1 MLEQGII
8 ENSISNFNSPMFL
21 VPKSSDQ
28 VRSFLALSGY
38 YRRFIKDYASI
49 ASPLTSLLKKDVPFQ
64 WSETRQKSFCDLKHA
79 LTSAPVLAYPDYS
92 KPFILNTDASYSG
105 LGAVLMQEHQ
115 GKNRPIAYA
124 SRTLNK
130 AEKNY
135 AVTEIEALA
144 VVWALKK
151 FKYIIYGYPIEI
163 LTDHKPLLHLFK
175 GKDLFGRMAR
185 WLLTVQNYMP
195 TFTYIK
201 GKANVAADAL
211 SRNCALTCAVS
222 TETPTFDT
230 LTHTDNF
237 KAQRDDPMWSKVISY
252 LETGNDLDLPHV
264 PSLSPRF
271 IQP

>member
-1 MLEQGII
+1 
-8 ENSISNFNSPMFL
+8 
-21 VPKSSDQ
+21 
-28 VRSFLALSGY
+28 
-38 YRRFIKDYASI
+38 
-49 ASPLTSLLKKDVPFQ
+49 
-64 WSETRQKSFCDLKHA
+64 
-79 LTSAPVLAYPDYS
+79 
-92 KPFILNTDASYSG
+92 
-105 LGAVLMQEHQ
+105 MQEHQ

-130 AEKNY
+130 AENNY

-144 VVWALKK
+144 VVWTLKK
-151 FKYIIYGYPIEI
+151 FKYIIYGYPVEI
-163 LTDHKPLLHLFK
+163 HTDHKPLLHLFK
-175 GKDLFGRMAR
+175 DLSGRMAR
-185 WLLTVQNYMP
+185 WLLTVQDYMP

-230 LTHTDNF
+230 LTHTDIF

-264 PSLSPRF
+264 PSLSHYVLQDDILYKATTLTGKYEPSRLIHQLVIPQTLVPSVLKLTHDTSHASRQRENTF
-271 IQP
+271 TGETQICLAYNEERHKQSY